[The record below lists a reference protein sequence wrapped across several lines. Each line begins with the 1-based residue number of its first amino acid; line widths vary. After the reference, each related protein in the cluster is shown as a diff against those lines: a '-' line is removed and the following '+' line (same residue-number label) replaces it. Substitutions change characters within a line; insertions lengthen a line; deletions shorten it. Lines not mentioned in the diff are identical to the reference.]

1 VRKGDVAVS
10 AVSVARSAV
19 VSGSKGGKLSTWAG
33 GCDQRCVAL
42 AMRPCPLLVLCPGCV
57 YRDYTPGLAGRL
69 PQDVLDGSYTPVS
82 LFPVAA
88 AATMSPGTGD

>member
-1 VRKGDVAVS
+1 
-10 AVSVARSAV
+10 
-19 VSGSKGGKLSTWAG
+19 
-33 GCDQRCVAL
+33 
-42 AMRPCPLLVLCPGCV
+42 MRPCPLLVLCPGCV

-82 LFPVAA
+82 LLPVAA